1 MKALK
6 NSLLSLVFISL
17 SLFGLT
23 ALAQTP
29 DGETPAVESVCDGLT
44 GPGFGLC
51 NAYCE
56 AMDCDLDE
64 NRNASLTACD
74 KVEAKYKM
82 FSANEPPPCI
92 DNCPDVANPGQE
104 DIDGDGLG
112 DACDPPQCGNTVVEM
127 GHGITETCDNGVNDG
142 TTCNP
147 DCTLPTCGDGFLSP
161 GEECDMGAANNDTVE
176 DACRTNCKMAY
187 CGDGVMD
194 TNEACD
200 DNNNTNEDT
209 CTNACEVNVCGDGI
223 PGGAGEAC
231 DDGNLNQYD
240 ACLDSC
246 NAAVCGDGY
255 VQAGVEACDD
265 GNDVETDGCNS
276 ACEVVEPPRVSCT
289 EIHDITAL
297 TLVWDG
303 LGGINIVSEVGQVI
317 NGVDN
322 GDVIVLDTPR
332 RQTGNDVEIF
342 LSGAVTGQSQFH
354 ISCSDQ
360 DMDGSE
366 DCGKRLGDG
375 KTNDSSFINDW
386 LLDGMTGEQGAFTCE

>member
-127 GHGITETCDNGVNDG
+127 GHGITETCDNGDVGSFGSG
-142 TTCNP
+142 TKPYLCA
-147 DCTLPTCGDGFLSP
+147 
-161 GEECDMGAANNDTVE
+161 EECDMGPANDDTVP

-200 DNNNTNEDT
+200 DKNNTNEDT

-231 DDGNLNQYD
+231 DDGNTDNAD
-240 ACLDSC
+240 ACLDTC
-246 NAAVCGDGY
+246 QAAVCGDGI
-255 VQAGVEACDD
+255 VHTGVEACDD

-289 EIHDITAL
+289 EIGDITEL

-303 LGGINIVSEVGQVI
+303 ADGVNLVSEVGQLI
-317 NGVDN
+317 NGINN
-322 GDVIVLDTPR
+322 GDVIILDTPR
-332 RQTGNDVEIF
+332 SQTGNDVEIS
-342 LSGAVTGQSQFH
+342 LSGAVAGQSQFH
-354 ISCSDQ
+354 ISCSDP

-366 DCGKRLGDG
+366 DCGKRLGNSKG
-375 KTNDSSFINDW
+375 NDSSLINDW